1 MKKITNKL
9 MSSYIILIFVTL
21 LVVGIFLS
29 FMVDKFVLQ
38 NKEKELIDQG
48 RDLALIFQDM
58 VERGVKDEHLRYL
71 EALDR
76 SLNAHL
82 WVIDHRGVVMA
93 SSLELPRRGG
103 APLRITDLGPTFSGV
118 LEGKEIREL
127 AEHPVYRIPMLL
139 VAIPFKKGEEVV
151 GGVFLQAPVSI
162 LKETTAELQ
171 KLILGSGIMATFLA
185 IVFSFYLT
193 RVLGNPLQE
202 INTAARQMAQGNF
215 EYRLQIKSQDEV
227 GELGNNLNYLASSL
241 KSTLAELNKEK
252 DTLNSTISSISEG
265 VLAVDGKGRIFL
277 SNEPARRLLR
287 YTGDDLQGKHLE
299 ETDLPEQVVRIFMGV
314 LQGQPSQPHTITILP
329 KKPLTIYPSAI
340 KGEGGVMGV
349 VGLIHDIS
357 ALDRLENVHRNF
369 IASASHELRR
379 PLTAIK
385 GFIEAIAD
393 GAVEKNEQDRYLK
406 IIRKETDALDGLLSE
421 LLDFSRLEEEIQGI
435 EKRLLDISQPVSYAV
450 AEMWLQARLKDVKV
464 NKIIAPDLPPVAG
477 DAEKLEHAVANL
489 IDNAIKFSPPG
500 SSIDVG
506 VVVKDGFV
514 CISVRDHGPGL
525 KEEEVDYLWEKFV
538 KGREAQERQLPGSG
552 LGLSI
557 VKTIVEAHGG
567 RIEASNA
574 PEGGAQFEM
583 WIPHID
589 NK

>member
-241 KSTLAELNKEK
+241 KSTLTELNKEK

-299 ETDLPEQVVRIFMGV
+299 ETDLPEEVVRIFMGV

-340 KGEGGVMGV
+340 KDEGGVMGV

-406 IIRKETDALDGLLSE
+406 IIRKETDALEGLLSE

-574 PEGGAQFEM
+574 PEGGAQFKM
-583 WIPHID
+583 CIPHID